1 VGKPL
6 GEWSLLRLRRRW
18 EDNISMDL
26 REVRDSGSYPML
38 GFGISSVQTLV
49 SVIIELA
56 DTFLIVPEN

>member
-1 VGKPL
+1 
-6 GEWSLLRLRRRW
+6 
-18 EDNISMDL
+18 MDL